1 MKSSE
6 KKINFGDK
14 RLYINKWGQVI
25 LQNKKNKNIFAT
37 TYNLENTV
45 DIPTMFPH
53 DTVTLIDETDG
64 RVIGIKPKS
73 YFLETDWIPILPE
86 EYKQIK
92 RNYSEITSI
101 RRDFNLNKIL

>member
-25 LQNKKNKNIFAT
+25 LQNKKNKKIFAERS
-37 TYNLENTV
+37 YYWNDE
-45 DIPTMFPH
+45 
-53 DTVTLIDETDG
+53 VTLIDETDG
-64 RVIGIKPKS
+64 RQVIGIKPKS